1 MTSSVTPENTNKFVF
16 REISLGDLD
25 GIVQIE
31 RAVNPFPWGEEALR
45 DTIASSGHHLI
56 SLREGR
62 AVGFLLSNFVLDEA
76 QLLLIGV
83 SPDWQGVGVG
93 GQLLKELINRSQD
106 QGHKLIYLEV
116 RSGNERA
123 IRLYRSLGF
132 IDIGV
137 RRDYYPG
144 LVGREDAI
152 VMSCL
157 LYTSPSPRDRTR
169 SRMPSSA

>member
-45 DTIASSGHHLI
+45 DTIASSGHHLM

-62 AVGFLLSNFVLDEA
+62 AVGFLLSSFVLDEA

-93 GQLLKELINRSQD
+93 GQLLKELINRSRD
-106 QGHKLIYLEV
+106 QGRKLIYLEV

-152 VMSCL
+152 VMSL
-157 LYTSPSPRDRTR
+157 QIDQ
-169 SRMPSSA
+169 

>member
-1 MTSSVTPENTNKFVF
+1 MTSPVTPENTNKFCF

-25 GIVQIE
+25 GILQIE
-31 RAVNPFPWGEEALR
+31 RAVNPFPWGEEVLR
-45 DTIASSGHHLI
+45 DTIVSSGHHLM

-106 QGHKLIYLEV
+106 QGRKLIYLEV

-152 VMSCL
+152 VMSL
-157 LYTSPSPRDRTR
+157 QIDQ
-169 SRMPSSA
+169 

>member
-1 MTSSVTPENTNKFVF
+1 MTNSVTPENTNKFVF

-45 DTIASSGHHLI
+45 DTIASSGHHLM

-62 AVGFLLSNFVLDEA
+62 AVGFLLSSFVLDEA

-106 QGHKLIYLEV
+106 QGQKLIYLEV

-132 IDIGV
+132 MDIGV

-152 VMSCL
+152 VMSL
-157 LYTSPSPRDRTR
+157 QLDQ
-169 SRMPSSA
+169 

>member
-45 DTIASSGHHLI
+45 DTIASSGHHLM

-62 AVGFLLSNFVLDEA
+62 AVGFLLSSFVLDEA

-106 QGHKLIYLEV
+106 EGQNLIYLEV

-152 VMSCL
+152 VMSL
-157 LYTSPSPRDRTR
+157 QLDQ
-169 SRMPSSA
+169 

>member
-45 DTIASSGHHLI
+45 DTIGSSGHHLM

-62 AVGFLLSNFVLDEA
+62 AVGFLLSSFVLDEA

-106 QGHKLIYLEV
+106 QGQKLIYLEV

-152 VMSCL
+152 VMSL
-157 LYTSPSPRDRTR
+157 QLDQ
-169 SRMPSSA
+169 

>member
-45 DTIASSGHHLI
+45 DTIASSGHHLM

-93 GQLLKELINRSQD
+93 GQLLKELINRSKD
-106 QGHKLIYLEV
+106 QGQKLIYLEV

-144 LVGREDAI
+144 LVSREDAI
-152 VMSCL
+152 VMSL
-157 LYTSPSPRDRTR
+157 QIDQ
-169 SRMPSSA
+169 

>member
-45 DTIASSGHHLI
+45 DTIASSGHHLM

-62 AVGFLLSNFVLDEA
+62 SVGFLLSSFVLDEA

-106 QGHKLIYLEV
+106 QGQKLIYLEV

-152 VMSCL
+152 VMSL
-157 LYTSPSPRDRTR
+157 RLDQ
-169 SRMPSSA
+169 

>member
-1 MTSSVTPENTNKFVF
+1 MTNSVTPENTNKFVF

-45 DTIASSGHHLI
+45 DTIASSGHHLM

-62 AVGFLLSNFVLDEA
+62 AVGFLLSSFVLDEA

-106 QGHKLIYLEV
+106 QGQKLIYLEV
-116 RSGNERA
+116 RSGNETA

-152 VMSCL
+152 VMSL
-157 LYTSPSPRDRTR
+157 QLDQ
-169 SRMPSSA
+169 

>member
-31 RAVNPFPWGEEALR
+31 RAVNPFPWGEKALR

-56 SLREGR
+56 SVREGR
-62 AVGFLLSNFVLDEA
+62 AVGFLLSSFVLDEA

-106 QGHKLIYLEV
+106 QGQKLIYLEV

-152 VMSCL
+152 VMSL
-157 LYTSPSPRDRTR
+157 QIDQ
-169 SRMPSSA
+169 

>member
-45 DTIASSGHHLI
+45 DTIASSGHHLM

-62 AVGFLLSNFVLDEA
+62 AVGFLLSSFVLDEA

-106 QGHKLIYLEV
+106 QDQKLIYLEV

-152 VMSCL
+152 VMSL
-157 LYTSPSPRDRTR
+157 QLDQ
-169 SRMPSSA
+169 

>member
-45 DTIASSGHHLI
+45 DTIASSGHHLM

-62 AVGFLLSNFVLDEA
+62 AVGFLLSSFVLDEA

-106 QGHKLIYLEV
+106 QGRKLIYLEV

-152 VMSCL
+152 VMSL
-157 LYTSPSPRDRTR
+157 QIDR
-169 SRMPSSA
+169 

>member
-31 RAVNPFPWGEEALR
+31 RSVNPFPWGEEALR
-45 DTIASSGHHLI
+45 DTIASSGHHLM

-106 QGHKLIYLEV
+106 QGQRLIYLEV

-123 IRLYRSLGF
+123 IHLYRSLGF

-152 VMSCL
+152 VMSL
-157 LYTSPSPRDRTR
+157 QIDQ
-169 SRMPSSA
+169 

>member
-45 DTIASSGHHLI
+45 DTIASSGHHLM

-93 GQLLKELINRSQD
+93 GQLLKELINRSRD
-106 QGHKLIYLEV
+106 QGQKLIYLEV

-152 VMSCL
+152 VMSL
-157 LYTSPSPRDRTR
+157 QLDQ
-169 SRMPSSA
+169 

>member
-31 RAVNPFPWGEEALR
+31 RAVNPFPWGEKALR

-56 SLREGR
+56 SVREGR
-62 AVGFLLSNFVLDEA
+62 AVGFLLSSFVLDEA

-106 QGHKLIYLEV
+106 QGQKLIYLEV

-152 VMSCL
+152 VMSL
-157 LYTSPSPRDRTR
+157 QLDQ
-169 SRMPSSA
+169 

>member
-45 DTIASSGHHLI
+45 DTIASSGHHLM

-62 AVGFLLSNFVLDEA
+62 AVGFLLSSFVLDEA

-93 GQLLKELINRSQD
+93 GQLLEEFITRSQD

-152 VMSCL
+152 VMSL
-157 LYTSPSPRDRTR
+157 QLDQ
-169 SRMPSSA
+169 

>member
-31 RAVNPFPWGEEALR
+31 RAVNPFPWGEEVLR
-45 DTIASSGHHLI
+45 DTIVSSGHQLM

-106 QGHKLIYLEV
+106 QGQKLIYLEV
-116 RSGNERA
+116 RSGTERA

-152 VMSCL
+152 VMSL
-157 LYTSPSPRDRTR
+157 QIDQ
-169 SRMPSSA
+169 

>member
-45 DTIASSGHHLI
+45 DTIASSGHHLM

-62 AVGFLLSNFVLDEA
+62 AVGFLLSSFVLDEA

-93 GQLLKELINRSQD
+93 GQLLKELINRSQE
-106 QGHKLIYLEV
+106 QGQKLIYLEV

-152 VMSCL
+152 VMSL
-157 LYTSPSPRDRTR
+157 QLDQ
-169 SRMPSSA
+169 

>member
-45 DTIASSGHHLI
+45 DTIASSGHHLM

-62 AVGFLLSNFVLDEA
+62 AVGFLLSSFVLDEA

-83 SPDWQGVGVG
+83 SHDWQGVGVG
-93 GQLLKELINRSQD
+93 GQLLKELINRSLD

-152 VMSCL
+152 VMSL
-157 LYTSPSPRDRTR
+157 QLDQ
-169 SRMPSSA
+169 

>member
-1 MTSSVTPENTNKFVF
+1 MTSSVIPENTNKFVF

-45 DTIASSGHHLI
+45 DTIASSGHHLM

-62 AVGFLLSNFVLDEA
+62 VVGFLLSSFVLDEA

-106 QGHKLIYLEV
+106 RGQKLIYLEV

-137 RRDYYPG
+137 RRDYYRG

-152 VMSCL
+152 VMSL
-157 LYTSPSPRDRTR
+157 QLDR
-169 SRMPSSA
+169 

>member
-45 DTIASSGHHLI
+45 DTIASSGHHLM

-62 AVGFLLSNFVLDEA
+62 TVGFLLSNFVLDEA
-76 QLLLIGV
+76 QLLLICV

-93 GQLLKELINRSQD
+93 GQLLKELINRSRD
-106 QGHKLIYLEV
+106 QGQKLIYLEV

-152 VMSCL
+152 VMSL
-157 LYTSPSPRDRTR
+157 QLDQ
-169 SRMPSSA
+169 

>member
-45 DTIASSGHHLI
+45 DTIASSGHHLM

-62 AVGFLLSNFVLDEA
+62 AVGCLLSSFVLDEA

-83 SPDWQGVGVG
+83 SPDWQGAGVG

-152 VMSCL
+152 VMSL
-157 LYTSPSPRDRTR
+157 QINQ
-169 SRMPSSA
+169 

>member
-45 DTIASSGHHLI
+45 DTIASSGHHLM

-62 AVGFLLSNFVLDEA
+62 AVGFLLSSFVLDEA

-93 GQLLKELINRSQD
+93 GQLLKELINRSRD
-106 QGHKLIYLEV
+106 QGRKLIYLEV
-116 RSGNERA
+116 RSGTERA

-152 VMSCL
+152 VMSL
-157 LYTSPSPRDRTR
+157 QLDQ
-169 SRMPSSA
+169 

>member
-1 MTSSVTPENTNKFVF
+1 MTSSITLENTNKFVF

-45 DTIASSGHHLI
+45 DTIASSGHHLM

-62 AVGFLLSNFVLDEA
+62 AVGFLLSSFVLDEA

-106 QGHKLIYLEV
+106 QGQKLIYLEV

-152 VMSCL
+152 VMSL
-157 LYTSPSPRDRTR
+157 QLDQ
-169 SRMPSSA
+169 

>member
-45 DTIASSGHHLI
+45 DTIASTGHHLM

-62 AVGFLLSNFVLDEA
+62 AVGFLLSSFVLDEA

-106 QGHKLIYLEV
+106 RGQKLIYLEV

-152 VMSCL
+152 VMSL
-157 LYTSPSPRDRTR
+157 QLDQ
-169 SRMPSSA
+169 

>member
-1 MTSSVTPENTNKFVF
+1 MTSPVTPENTNKFCF

-45 DTIASSGHHLI
+45 DTIASSGHHLM

-62 AVGFLLSNFVLDEA
+62 VVGFLLSSFVIDEA

-93 GQLLKELINRSQD
+93 GQLLKELINRSQE
-106 QGHKLIYLEV
+106 QGQKLIYLEV

-152 VMSCL
+152 VMGL
-157 LYTSPSPRDRTR
+157 QIDQ
-169 SRMPSSA
+169 

>member
-1 MTSSVTPENTNKFVF
+1 MNSSVTPENTNKFVF

-45 DTIASSGHHLI
+45 DTIASSGHHLM

-62 AVGFLLSNFVLDEA
+62 AVGFLLSSFVLDEA

-106 QGHKLIYLEV
+106 QGQKLIYLEV

-152 VMSCL
+152 VMSL
-157 LYTSPSPRDRTR
+157 QIDQ
-169 SRMPSSA
+169 

>member
-1 MTSSVTPENTNKFVF
+1 MTSSVTTENTHKFSC

-31 RAVNPFPWGEEALR
+31 RTVNPFPWGEEALR
-45 DTIASSGHHLI
+45 DTIASSGHHLM

-62 AVGFLLSNFVLDEA
+62 AVGFLLSSFVLDEA

-106 QGHKLIYLEV
+106 QGRKLIYLEV

-152 VMSCL
+152 VMSL
-157 LYTSPSPRDRTR
+157 QINQ
-169 SRMPSSA
+169 

>member
-31 RAVNPFPWGEEALR
+31 RTVNPFPWGEEALR
-45 DTIASSGHHLI
+45 DTIASSGHHLM

-62 AVGFLLSNFVLDEA
+62 AVGFLLSSFVLDEA

-93 GQLLKELINRSQD
+93 GQLLKELINRSRD
-106 QGHKLIYLEV
+106 QGQKLIYLEV

-152 VMSCL
+152 VMSL
-157 LYTSPSPRDRTR
+157 QLDQ
-169 SRMPSSA
+169 

>member
-31 RAVNPFPWGEEALR
+31 REVNPFPWGEEALR
-45 DTIASSGHHLI
+45 DTIASSGHHLM

-62 AVGFLLSNFVLDEA
+62 AVGFLLSSFVLDET

-93 GQLLKELINRSQD
+93 GQLLKEFINRSQD
-106 QGHKLIYLEV
+106 QGQKLIYLEV

-144 LVGREDAI
+144 LIGREDAI
-152 VMSCL
+152 VMSL
-157 LYTSPSPRDRTR
+157 QLDQ
-169 SRMPSSA
+169 

>member
-1 MTSSVTPENTNKFVF
+1 MTSLVTHGNTNYFCF

-25 GIVQIE
+25 GIVQIDQ
-31 RAVNPFPWGEEALR
+31 AVNPFPWGEEALR
-45 DTIASSGHHLI
+45 DTIVSSGHHLM

-93 GQLLKELINRSQD
+93 AQLLKELINRSLE
-106 QGHKLIYLEV
+106 QGRKLIYLEV

-123 IRLYRSLGF
+123 IRMYRSFGF
-132 IDIGV
+132 LDIGV

-152 VMSCL
+152 VMSL
-157 LYTSPSPRDRTR
+157 QID
-169 SRMPSSA
+169 

>member
-45 DTIASSGHHLI
+45 DTIASSGHHLM

-62 AVGFLLSNFVLDEA
+62 AVGFLLSSFVFDEA

-106 QGHKLIYLEV
+106 QGQKLIYLEV

-152 VMSCL
+152 VMSL
-157 LYTSPSPRDRTR
+157 QLDQ
-169 SRMPSSA
+169 

>member
-56 SLREGR
+56 SLREGN
-62 AVGFLLSNFVLDEA
+62 AVGFLLSSFVLDEA

-93 GQLLKELINRSQD
+93 GQLLKELINRSRD
-106 QGHKLIYLEV
+106 QGQKLIYLEV

-152 VMSCL
+152 VMSL
-157 LYTSPSPRDRTR
+157 QIDV
-169 SRMPSSA
+169 

>member
-16 REISLGDLD
+16 REISLEDLD

-45 DTIASSGHHLI
+45 DTIASSGHHLM

-62 AVGFLLSNFVLDEA
+62 AVGFLLSSFVLDEA

-83 SPDWQGVGVG
+83 SPDWQGIGVG
-93 GQLLKELINRSQD
+93 GQLLKELINRSKD
-106 QGHKLIYLEV
+106 QGQKLIYLEV

-152 VMSCL
+152 VMSL
-157 LYTSPSPRDRTR
+157 QLDQ
-169 SRMPSSA
+169 

>member
-45 DTIASSGHHLI
+45 DTIASSGHHLM
-56 SLREGR
+56 LLMEGR
-62 AVGFLLSNFVLDEA
+62 AVGFLLSSFVLDEA

-106 QGHKLIYLEV
+106 QGQKLIYLEV

-152 VMSCL
+152 VMSL
-157 LYTSPSPRDRTR
+157 HL
-169 SRMPSSA
+169 AQ

>member
-1 MTSSVTPENTNKFVF
+1 MTSSVTPENTDNFVF

-45 DTIASSGHHLI
+45 DTIASSGHHLM

-62 AVGFLLSNFVLDEA
+62 AVGFLLSSFVLDEA

-93 GQLLKELINRSQD
+93 GQLLKELINRSRD
-106 QGHKLIYLEV
+106 QGQKLIYLEV

-152 VMSCL
+152 VMSL
-157 LYTSPSPRDRTR
+157 QIDQ
-169 SRMPSSA
+169 

>member
-1 MTSSVTPENTNKFVF
+1 MTSSVSPENTNKFCF

-45 DTIASSGHHLI
+45 DTIASSGHHLM

-62 AVGFLLSNFVLDEA
+62 AVGFLLSSFVLDES

-93 GQLLKELINRSQD
+93 GQMLKELINRSQD
-106 QGHKLIYLEV
+106 QGRKLIYLEV

-152 VMSCL
+152 VMSL
-157 LYTSPSPRDRTR
+157 QLDQ
-169 SRMPSSA
+169 

>member
-1 MTSSVTPENTNKFVF
+1 MTSSVTPENANKFVF

-31 RAVNPFPWGEEALR
+31 RAINPFPWGEEALR
-45 DTIASSGHHLI
+45 DTIASSGHHLM

-62 AVGFLLSNFVLDEA
+62 AVGFLLSSFVLDEA

-93 GQLLKELINRSQD
+93 GQLLKELINRSRD
-106 QGHKLIYLEV
+106 QGQKLIYLEV

-152 VMSCL
+152 VMSL
-157 LYTSPSPRDRTR
+157 QLDQ
-169 SRMPSSA
+169 

>member
-62 AVGFLLSNFVLDEA
+62 AVGFLLSSFVLDEA
-76 QLLLIGV
+76 QLLLIGI
-83 SPDWQGVGVG
+83 SPNWQGVGVG

-106 QGHKLIYLEV
+106 QDQKLIYLEV

-152 VMSCL
+152 VMSL
-157 LYTSPSPRDRTR
+157 QLDQ
-169 SRMPSSA
+169 